1 MALLTL
7 EFSLLWE
14 QRFELLQS
22 STKLT
27 EAIYP
32 MSLNKVNLLNDS
44 VILMYKLCISR
55 IGERVYIASDD
66 GDDEAPIV

>member
-32 MSLNKVNLLNDS
+32 MSLNSSIIFSS
-44 VILMYKLCISR
+44 VGARQKSKGSEPVSPVLFR
-55 IGERVYIASDD
+55 D
-66 GDDEAPIV
+66 